1 MSRQNVLIKHRE
13 WITHD
18 VLQIRTGLPREFS
31 FIPGQA
37 AEISVDKPGWQDEKR
52 PFTFT
57 NIPTDDFLEFIIKI
71 YPEHQGVTQQISGLN
86 PGDALLIHDV
96 FGAIHYKGEGTFI
109 AGGAGI
115 TPFISILRTLK
126 YEGKLKN
133 NSLLFANK
141 TRKDIILKTEFESM
155 LGSNFINILSE
166 EVHPDYA
173 HGLISQHFIGEHMRS
188 RSRPIYIC
196 GPEPMIQMVDHE
208 LSGLGVPMNLLVK
221 EEI

>member
-1 MSRQNVLIKHRE
+1 MSHQKVLIQHRE

-18 VLQIRTGLPREFS
+18 VIQIRTERPRKFS

-37 AEISVDKPGWQDEKR
+37 TELSVDKPGWQAEKR

-57 NIPTDDFLEFIIKI
+57 NISKTEYLEFTIKV
-71 YPEHQGVTQQISGLN
+71 YPDHHGVTKKISELN
-86 PGDALLIHDV
+86 PGDALLLHDV

-126 YEGKLKN
+126 HEGKLKN

-141 TRKDIILKTEFESM
+141 TRADIILKEEFESM
-155 LGSNFINILSE
+155 LGHNFINILSQE
-166 EVHPDYA
+166 KHPDYA
-173 HGLISQHFIGEHMRS
+173 HGLISQHFIGENMRS
-188 RSRPIYIC
+188 RSRPVYVC
-196 GPEPMIQMVDHE
+196 GPPPMIKMVMQE
-208 LSGLGVPMNLLVK
+208 LSGLGVPSHLLVK
-221 EEI
+221 EEF

>member
-1 MSRQNVLIKHRE
+1 MSHQKVLIQHRE

-18 VLQIRTGLPREFS
+18 VLQIRTERPRGFN

-37 AEISVDKPGWQDEKR
+37 TELSVDKPGFQSEKR

-57 NIPTDDFLEFIIKI
+57 NIPNTDFLEFAIKI
-71 YPEHQGVTQQISGLN
+71 YSDHNGVTKKISELN
-86 PGDALLIHDV
+86 PGDILLLHGV

-109 AGGAGI
+109 AGGAGV

-141 TRKDIILKTEFESM
+141 TRRDIILKEEFESM
-155 LGSNFINILSE
+155 LGNNFINILSE
-166 EVHPDYA
+166 EAHPDYA
-173 HGLISQHFIGEHMRS
+173 HGMISQHFIGEHMHS
-188 RSRPIYIC
+188 RSRPVYVC
-196 GPEPMIQMVDHE
+196 GPQPMIKMVVHE
-208 LSGLGVPMNLLVK
+208 LSGLGVPLHLLVK
-221 EEI
+221 EEF